1 MISNEKYYQEQLDS
15 MQDMMERTTAY
26 MEELQEEL
34 KEVKDKLKLKNEELL
49 EGVNYA
55 AKIQNL
61 LLPDHDFFSRFFE
74 DYYWHINQKDRVGGD
89 FIYFKESESHVF
101 IGLFD
106 CTGHGMPGSLLSVMG
121 HRLLDESFLSKDIS
135 SPSTLMKSLDE
146 GFRQFFK
153 TDANESKDGIQG
165 VLFAIDKNNSKLTF
179 CTAGR
184 PMVMR
189 LKQEW
194 TVFEPSPSII
204 GDETPDDFEDV
215 GISFEKND
223 EVFIFSD
230 GLVNQFGGDQDKEF
244 HFDRVLSSLNNSKYE
259 TLSDR
264 LANLETHYKMWVSG
278 WNQTDDVSFLGVK
291 LK

>member
-1 MISNEKYYQEQLDS
+1 VISNEKYYQEQLDS

-34 KEVKDKLKLKNEELL
+34 KEAKDKLKLKNEELL

-61 LLPDHDFFSRFFE
+61 LLPDHDFFNRFFE
-74 DYYWHINQKDRVGGD
+74 DYYWHINQKDRIGGD
-89 FIYFKESESHVF
+89 FIYSKESESHVF

-106 CTGHGMPGSLLSVMG
+106 CTGHGMSGSLLSVMG
-121 HRLLDESFLSKDIS
+121 HRLLDEAFLSEGVS
-135 SPSTLMKSLDE
+135 SPSTLMRSLDD

-153 TDANESKDGIQG
+153 IDANENKDGIQG
-165 VLFAIDKNNSKLTF
+165 VLFAIDKNNRKLTF
-179 CTAGR
+179 CAAGR
-184 PMVMR
+184 PMVIR
-189 LKQEW
+189 LKGEW
-194 TVFEPSPSII
+194 TVFESSSSII
-204 GDETPDDFEDV
+204 GGENPDDFEDV
-215 GISFEKND
+215 EISFDKND

-230 GLVNQFGGDQDKEF
+230 GLVNQFGGDLDKAF
-244 HFDRVLSSLNNSKYE
+244 HFDRVLSSLNNGKYE

-264 LANLETHYKMWVSG
+264 LANLETHYKMWLSG
-278 WNQTDDVSFLGVK
+278 WDQTDDVSFLGVK